1 MKEDN
6 VTGVMARP
14 IETRR
19 SPFQLES
26 GAGIM
31 DVGDCSTP
39 AVGVI
44 SDNSLTLS
52 LAVLSGTVTASLL
65 CSSLM

>member
-1 MKEDN
+1 
-6 VTGVMARP
+6 
-14 IETRR
+14 
-19 SPFQLES
+19 
-26 GAGIM
+26 
-31 DVGDCSTP
+31 
-39 AVGVI
+39 VI